1 MSQRTKDLELWRQW
15 NRTKSQADLQALLD
29 HLQPVISGQVS
40 RWSGSLA
47 RPMLE
52 MRAKV
57 LATEAI
63 KSYNPNRG
71 AALATHV
78 THRLQKLSRT
88 VYSHTQ
94 AARLP
99 EHKAVSMASFSVAQD
114 HLRNE
119 LGRDPTHAE
128 VADNLG
134 WSTPR
139 VAAFQKAFDR
149 KELLGSGEFNPSM
162 FPIADEEDPIVGFVY
177 HDMAPQTQKLFEHI
191 TGYGGVRVL
200 SNKQLM
206 KEFGM
211 TQGQVSYQKRKL
223 KNLFQN
229 ALKQEG

>member
-15 NRTKSQADLQALLD
+15 NRTKSQQDLQALLD
-29 HLQPVISGQVS
+29 HLQPVINGQVT
-40 RWSGSLA
+40 RWSGTLA

-52 MRAKV
+52 MRGKV

-78 THRLQKLSRT
+78 TNQLLKLSRT
-88 VYSHTQ
+88 VYSHTA

-99 EHKAVSMASFSVAQD
+99 EHKAVGMASFSVAQD
-114 HLRNE
+114 HLRSE
-119 LGRDPTHAE
+119 LGRDPTHSE
-128 VADNLG
+128 IADNLG

-139 VAAFQKAFDR
+139 VSAFQKAFDR

-162 FPIADEEDPIVGFVY
+162 FPVADEEDPIVGFVY
-177 HDMAPQTQKLFEHI
+177 HDMAPKTQKLFEHI
-191 TGYGGVRVL
+191 TGYGGAKVM
-200 SNKQLM
+200 SNRQLM
-206 KEFGM
+206 RKFKM

-223 KNLFQN
+223 KNLFQD
-229 ALKQEG
+229 AMKQGV